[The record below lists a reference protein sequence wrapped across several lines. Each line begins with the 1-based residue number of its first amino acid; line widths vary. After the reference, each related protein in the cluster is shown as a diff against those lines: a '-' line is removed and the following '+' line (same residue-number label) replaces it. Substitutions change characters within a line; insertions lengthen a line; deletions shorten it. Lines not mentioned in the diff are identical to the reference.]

1 MSKKLIEQRK
11 KEAVELVR
19 KGSLSAKI
27 GLAFLKQHTA

>member
-19 KGSLSAKI
+19 KGGLSAKI